1 MDTERHVTGNLNEKI
16 YQKMGRY
23 TVRRRHKKG
32 WQRVVTAM
40 AAIVVFCTTYALI
53 LPAITQERKPTCGM
67 EEHEHEE
74 ACYREMEKILSCAV
88 QVHIHGPECL
98 DDQGLVICGNDQY
111 LIHSHEDHCYD
122 ASGVLVCSLPERAVH
137 QHRESCYALPEPSEE
152 IQTAH
157 EHGEDCYQ
165 SVPPIL
171 VCTQEEQPGHQH
183 SEEDCYTYETN
194 LICTLEETQGHQHG
208 EACFDSEGN
217 LICTQEELPGHTH
230 GESCLEKTALLICTQ
245 EEIQGHQHEETC
257 YEAQDPVLICE
268 IPEGTP
274 EPETEPVL
282 LCGYLQP
289 VFHQHG
295 EDCFYVD
302 RESPDALIC
311 ELEAHVH
318 DDLRCFTDLSADLE
332 WEAQWVQTLPELSGR
347 WMEDIVAVA
356 ESQLGYSESTR
367 NYMVEE
373 NDAVKGYTRY
383 GQWYG
388 IPHGDWCAMF
398 VSFCLHYAQVPGDVI
413 PLECGCARW
422 ISKLEERGLY
432 LTAAEAFTEEGEF
445 LPVSG
450 DLIFFDNNGNGL
462 SDHVGLVASVED
474 GLLHTIEGNVG
485 NSVRRLKYELTNPVI
500 LGYGLIP
507 DQPEENTELILTEQT
522 IQAVIY
528 TDATLEQP
536 AEDATV
542 ILISGMLPEGA
553 VAVAYPVKLESNL
566 IEGETILLA
575 YDITILDAQGNPFEQ
590 TETEDPFRVSIQPTD
605 WEPAEDAE
613 YNVYYI
619 PEDGDPQIVESES
632 EEDIVVFN
640 TDHFSTYALTTPG
653 TLNTVYLNGASGN
666 DSNAGNSTNSAVKTM
681 NRALEL
687 VKDGGTIYITGTV
700 TVSEDTQWDL
710 EDSGVAIKRYVAT
723 RNSFTGP
730 LITVANGG
738 SLTLKNITING
749 GSGEPSSSNIAT
761 NVTYAS
767 NSAKAPLIVVQSGGS
782 LNIRDGA
789 VLEYNSN
796 KPDSVSTSGYLG
808 QGGAVYCQGN
818 LNMTGGTIRYC
829 EALSGG
835 GIYIESANTSRITF
849 NLSGGTITYNYARE
863 IVSKTS
869 DRDDPYHRNA
879 GGGVYVGDYVTMNMS
894 GGTISYNQSARE
906 GGGISLGWLN
916 RNDGSAISTYIT
928 TFNMTGGVFDHNTA
942 TSTGGGLNVTAGRE
956 AYIYAGYFTNNTAN
970 GNEYQTG
977 DGSSSWTVYSG
988 GGIYLDAKQTDSK
1001 GAYAGVPGYAKIHR
1015 VLITDNDA
1023 GYYGGGIA
1031 TCATSSVTVNAS
1043 VDMDGMLIYGN
1054 TASKGGNEMYL
1065 EGDTEVV
1072 GKKML
1077 GGAEYSWTKS
1087 GAYYDNSLTESSAG
1101 VKAGKPL
1108 ATVFIT
1114 GNYAGVDGGGI
1125 GCNGEIEIGGEP
1137 NKESIT
1143 ITKIWNDDGTVPH
1156 PDSITV
1162 QVYQNNKPYGDPIV
1176 IRPTVGVDGSES
1188 WPTHYVDDLPTGY
1201 TYTVK
1206 EVDVPGFESSVTVDG
1221 SKVTITNT
1229 PTGFQVVK
1237 KWEGDTES
1245 DRPESITVQLYQDGV
1260 AYGDSVKLTASNGW
1274 KYTWFNLPE
1283 GYTYTAEEL
1292 FIPEGYY
1299 SENSGELIKTDV
1311 WQITNIKIPM
1321 TSVSVEKRWEGGG
1334 PLDSVIVD
1342 LLSNGVKVGEATL
1355 NAANNW
1361 FHKWD
1366 DLPKLNNLG
1375 QEITY
1380 WVKEQAVSG
1389 FAESVKQA
1397 TSADA
1402 LRTWIDVD
1410 NMANQKE
1417 YLLVS
1422 SGRAMAVVDGKLT
1435 WTDASAILNGTQ
1447 SADQSQLWRMNGT
1460 IQNNNDSKLFAIN
1473 SGSIISPS
1481 YSFGIGSSGTNVTFS
1496 EGYLTATV
1504 TVWFNS
1510 QKKYFAMDANGNVS
1524 MLGEINGAT
1533 QFTLYELSSNEGTW
1547 GESHFIVTNTKLPD
1561 SIRFKFGKYAVG
1573 ASEEPTLLAGA
1584 VLELYKVTPDSDV
1597 TIPGTNEKGTLLE
1610 TWTSENASGT
1620 NGGIHVK
1627 DLFSGTYYLIE
1638 KAAPSGHIGLSGPI
1652 VFEVAAEA
1660 GTVTL
1665 ISCPYELTLSGGP
1678 EVEIPIYNTVTYVLP
1693 ETGGTGTV
1701 LYTAGGLLL
1710 MLTSA
1715 VFLLI
1720 THGKR
1725 RRGSYDYL

>member
-74 ACYREMEKILSCAV
+74 ACYREIEKILSCAV

-194 LICTLEETQGHQHG
+194 LICT
-208 EACFDSEGN
+208 
-217 LICTQEELPGHTH
+217 QEELPGHTH

-245 EEIQGHQHEETC
+245 EEIQGHQHEENC

-274 EPETEPVL
+274 EPETEPAL

-295 EDCFYVD
+295 EDCFCLD
-302 RESPDALIC
+302 LESPDALIC

-398 VSFCLHYAQVPGDVI
+398 ASFCLHYAQVPGDVI
-413 PLECGCARW
+413 PLECGCTKW
-422 ISKLEERGLY
+422 ISKLEERELY

-450 DLIFFDNNGNGL
+450 DLIFFDNNGDGL

-553 VAVAYPVKLESNL
+553 AAVAYPVVLETNL

-590 TETEDPFRVSIQPTD
+590 TETEDPFRVSIQPPD
-605 WEPAEDAE
+605 WEPAEDAK

-640 TDHFSTYALTTPG
+640 TDHFSTYAVTTPG

-666 DSNAGNSTNSAVKTM
+666 DTRAGNSTSNAVKTM

-687 VKDGGTIYITGTV
+687 VKDGGTILITGTV

-710 EDSGVAIKRYVAT
+710 EDSGVVVKR
-723 RNSFTGP
+723 NSSFTGP
-730 LITVANGG
+730 LVTVANGG

-749 GSGEPSSSNIAT
+749 GSSTPSSSNIDENT
-761 NVTYAS
+761 SYAS
-767 NSAKAPLIVVQSGGS
+767 GSAKAPLIVVQSGGS

-863 IVSKTS
+863 IVGTNSRSGT
-869 DRDDPYHRNA
+869 YHRNA

-916 RNDGSAISTYIT
+916 RKRGAAINNFIT
-928 TFNMTGGVFDHNTA
+928 TLNMTGGTLDNNTA
-942 TSTGGGLNVTAGRE
+942 TSTGGGLNITAGRE
-956 AYIYAGYFTNNTAN
+956 AYISAGYFTNNTAN
-970 GNEYQTG
+970 GLEYQPESGTLG
-977 DGSSSWTVYSG
+977 YVYSG
-988 GGIYLDAKQTDSK
+988 GGIYLDAQQLDSNGK
-1001 GAYAGVPGYAKIHR
+1001 YAGKPGYALIHR
-1015 VLITDNDA
+1015 VLITNNTSPE
-1023 GYYGGGIA
+1023 YCGGIA
-1031 TCATSSVTVNAS
+1031 TCSTSNAYIS
-1043 VDMDGMLIYGN
+1043 PSLQMDGTLIFGN
-1054 TASKGGNEMYL
+1054 RTGSKTAANSSQLSLSGTVKL
-1065 EGDTEVV
+1065 VGDTA
-1072 GKKML
+1072 L
-1077 GGAEYSWTKS
+1077 GGLSYGWDRSYINKLS
-1087 GAYYDNSLTESSAG
+1087 ESDAK
-1101 VKAGKPL
+1101 VKAAMKL
-1108 ATVFIT
+1108 ATVIIT
-1114 GNYAGVDGGGI
+1114 GNDAFDGGGI
-1125 GCNGEIEIGGEP
+1125 GCNGTIEIGGEEKP
-1137 NKESIT
+1137 TDIT
-1143 ITKIWNDDGTVPH
+1143 VSLTKVWDDDGTIQH
-1156 PDSITV
+1156 PDYVTV
-1162 QVYQNNKPYGDPIV
+1162 QVYQDGQPYGDPIR
-1176 IRPTVGVDGSES
+1176 IWKQIDASGNEYWPTV
-1188 WPTHYVDDLPTGY
+1188 YVDSLPSGHEY
-1201 TYTVK
+1201 TIRELEADQY
-1206 EVDVPGFESSVTVDG
+1206 SVTISKDG
-1221 SKVTITNT
+1221 YNFTITNSVR
-1229 PTGFQVVK
+1229 GFTVVK
-1237 KWEGDTES
+1237 KWVDDTES

-1299 SENSGELIKTDV
+1299 SENSGELFEPDT

-1321 TSVSVEKRWEGGG
+1321 ISVSVEKRWEGGG
-1334 PLDSVIVD
+1334 PLESVTVN
-1342 LLSNGVKVGEATL
+1342 LLSNGVTIGEAEL
-1355 NAANNW
+1355 SAANGW
-1361 FHKWD
+1361 FHKWEN
-1366 DLPKLNNLG
+1366 LPALNNLG

-1380 WVKEQAVSG
+1380 WVEEQAVSG

-1397 TSADA
+1397 SSADA
-1402 LRTWIDVD
+1402 LRTW
-1410 NMANQKE
+1410 NPATGMANGKD

-1422 SGRAMAVVDGKLT
+1422 SHGALTVANGQLT

-1447 SADQSQLWRMNGT
+1447 SADPSQLWRMNGT
-1460 IQNNNDSKLFAIN
+1460 IQNKNDSKLYLIN
-1473 SGSIISPS
+1473 SGSWLTPS
-1481 YSFGIGSSGTNVTFS
+1481 FNFGLGSDGTNVTFS
-1496 EGYLTATV
+1496 SSGYLTATGSGLF
-1504 TVWFNS
+1504 TGS
-1510 QKKYFAMDANGNVS
+1510 TEYHFAMDANGNVS
-1524 MLGEINGAT
+1524 TPSGSNSGT
-1533 QFTLYELSSNEGTW
+1533 QFTLYELSSNEGSW
-1547 GESHFIVTNTKLPD
+1547 GESHYIVTNTKLPE
-1561 SIRFKFGKYAVG
+1561 SIRFQFGKYAVG

-1584 VLELYKVTPDSDV
+1584 VLELYKVTADGDV

-1638 KAAPSGHIGLSGPI
+1638 TQTPPGHLGLSGPI
-1652 VFEVAAEA
+1652 IFEVLAES
-1660 GTVTL
+1660 GQVNV
-1665 ISCPYELTLSGGP
+1665 ISSPYELTLGSGPG
-1678 EVEIPIYNTVTYVLP
+1678 VDFPIYNQVTYELP
-1693 ETGGTGTV
+1693 QTGGMGTA
-1701 LYTAGGLLL
+1701 LYTFGGLLL
-1710 MLTSA
+1710 VIAALA
-1715 VFLLI
+1715 LLLYN
-1720 THGKR
+1720 HKR
-1725 RRGSYDYL
+1725 RRGAATYY

>member
-1 MDTERHVTGNLNEKI
+1 
-16 YQKMGRY
+16 
-23 TVRRRHKKG
+23 
-32 WQRVVTAM
+32 M

-137 QHRESCYALPEPSEE
+137 QHTESCYALPEPSEE

-194 LICTLEETQGHQHG
+194 LICTLEETQGHQHA

-217 LICTQEELPGHTH
+217 LTCTQEEMPGHTH
-230 GESCLEKTALLICTQ
+230 EESCLEKTALLICTQ

-274 EPETEPVL
+274 EPETEP
-282 LCGYLQP
+282 
-289 VFHQHG
+289 
-295 EDCFYVD
+295 
-302 RESPDALIC
+302 ALIC
-311 ELEAHVH
+311 GYVHPVLHQHDENCFFVDKENPGELVCELEVHVH

-347 WMEDIVAVA
+347 WRKDILAVA
-356 ESQLGYSESTR
+356 ESQLGYMESTR
-367 NYMVEE
+367 NYWVEE
-373 NDAVKGYTRY
+373 DDVVKGYTRY

-388 IPHGDWCAMF
+388 SPYGDWCAMF
-398 VSFCLHYAQVPGDVI
+398 VSFCLHYAEVPETAM
-413 PLECGCARW
+413 PLEAGCARW
-422 ISKLEERGLY
+422 VKLLKEREQFLP
-432 LTAAEAFTEEGEF
+432 AAEAVTQTGEF
-445 LPVSG
+445 LPAEG
-450 DLIFFDNNGNGL
+450 DLVFFDHDGDGISN
-462 SDHVGLVASVED
+462 HVGLVEKVRD
-474 GLLHTIEGNVG
+474 GILHTIEGNAG
-485 NSVRRLKYELTNPVI
+485 NAVRRVEYELTDPV
-500 LGYGLIP
+500 LMGYGLVP
-507 DQPEENTELILTEQT
+507 DQPEEDVETELILTEQT

-542 ILISGMLPEGA
+542 IMISGMLPEGA

-619 PEDGDPQIVESES
+619 PEDGDPQIVESEN
-632 EEDIVVFN
+632 EEDVVVFD

-653 TLNTVYLNGASGN
+653 TLDTVYLNGASGK
-666 DSNAGNSTNSAVKTM
+666 DTNSGSTTGAPVKTM

-687 VKDGGTIYITGTV
+687 VRNGGTIYITGTV

-710 EDSGVAIKRYVAT
+710 EDTEVVIKRYVNT
-723 RNSFTGP
+723 KNGFTGP
-730 LITVANGG
+730 LITVANGAG
-738 SLTLKNITING
+738 LTLENITING
-749 GSGEPSSSNIAT
+749 GSGTPSASSIGT
-761 NVTYAS
+761 STTYAS
-767 NSAKAPLIVVQSGGS
+767 GSAKAPLIVVQSGGS
-782 LNIRDGA
+782 LNICDGA

-796 KPDSVSTSGYLG
+796 KPDSVSTNNYQG

-849 NLSGGTITYNYARE
+849 NLSGGTITCNYARE

-894 GGTISYNQSARE
+894 GGTISNNQSARE

-916 RNDGSAISTYIT
+916 RTKGAAISTYIT
-928 TFNMTGGVFDHNTA
+928 TFNMTGGVFDNNTA
-942 TSTGGGLNVTAGRE
+942 TSTGGGLNITAGRE
-956 AYIYAGYFTNNTAN
+956 AYISAGTFTSNRANGQEYQPEAGYSAP
-970 GNEYQTG
+970 
-977 DGSSSWTVYSG
+977 SPVYSG
-988 GGIYLDAKQTDSK
+988 GAIYLDAQQLNSSGGK
-1001 GAYAGVPGYAKIHR
+1001 AGKPGYALIHR
-1015 VLITDNDA
+1015 VLIANNSA
-1023 GYYGGGIA
+1023 GAYGGGIA
-1031 TCATSSVTVNAS
+1031 TCSTSNTYVSPNLET
-1043 VDMDGMLIYGN
+1043 DGTLIYGN
-1054 TASKGGNEMYL
+1054 TAQHGNEMHLSGTVNLVGNTAMGNIAYNWTR
-1065 EGDTEVV
+1065 GRNDTS
-1072 GKKML
+1072 
-1077 GGAEYSWTKS
+1077 A
-1087 GAYYDNSLTESSAG
+1087 YDNNLSGDDEK
-1101 VKAGKPL
+1101 VKAAAKL
-1108 ATVFIT
+1108 ATVIIT
-1114 GNYAGVDGGGI
+1114 GNYGLDGGGI
-1125 GCNGEIEIGGEP
+1125 GCNGTIEIGGEENP
-1137 NKESIT
+1137 TDITLSLNKV
-1143 ITKIWNDDGTVPH
+1143 WDDDGTIQH
-1156 PDSITV
+1156 PDYVTV
-1162 QVYQNNKPYGDPIV
+1162 QVYQDGQPYGNPIR
-1176 IRPTVGVDGSES
+1176 IWKQIDASGNEY
-1188 WPTHYVDDLPTGY
+1188 WPAVYVDSLPSGHEY
-1201 TYTVK
+1201 TIQELEADQY
-1206 EVDVPGFESSVTVDG
+1206 SVTISKDG
-1221 SKVTITNT
+1221 NSFTITNSVR
-1229 PTGFQVVK
+1229 GFSAVK
-1237 KWEGDTES
+1237 KWVGDTEN
-1245 DRPESITVQLYQDGV
+1245 DRPDSITVQLYQDGV
-1260 AYGDSVKLTASNGW
+1260 AYGDSVKLTAANGW
-1274 KYTWFNLPE
+1274 KYTWLNLPE

-1299 SENSGELIKTDV
+1299 SENSGELIEPDT

-1380 WVKEQAVSG
+1380 WVEEQNVSG

-1397 TSADA
+1397 SSADA
-1402 LRTWIDVD
+1402 LRTW
-1410 NMANQKE
+1410 NPATGMANGKD

-1422 SGRAMAVVDGKLT
+1422 SHGALTVANGQLT

-1447 SADQSQLWRMNGT
+1447 SADPSQLWMMNGT
-1460 IQNNNDSKLFAIN
+1460 IQNKNGSKLFAIN
-1473 SGSIISPS
+1473 TGSIISPS

-1584 VLELYKVTPDSDV
+1584 VLELYKVTPDGDV

-1678 EVEIPIYNTVTYVLP
+1678 EVEIPIYNTATYVLP

>member
-137 QHRESCYALPEPSEE
+137 QHRESCYALPEPSGE

-217 LICTQEELPGHTH
+217 LICTQEEFPGHTH

-274 EPETEPVL
+274 EPETEPAL

-295 EDCFYVD
+295 EDCFCID
-302 RESPDALIC
+302 LESPDALIC

-367 NYMVEE
+367 NYLVEE
-373 NDAVKGYTRY
+373 NDTVKGYTRY

-398 VSFCLHYAQVPGDVI
+398 ASFCLHYAQVPGDVI
-413 PLECGCARW
+413 PLECGCTKW
-422 ISKLEERGLY
+422 ISKLEERELY

-450 DLIFFDNNGNGL
+450 DLIFFDNNGDGL

-553 VAVAYPVKLESNL
+553 VAVAYPVVLESNL

-590 TETEDPFRVSIQPTD
+590 TETEDPFRVSIQPPD

-640 TDHFSTYALTTPG
+640 TDHFSTYAVTTPG

-666 DSNAGNSTNSAVKTM
+666 DTRAGNSTSNAVKTM

-687 VKDGGTIYITGTV
+687 VKDGGTILITGTV

-710 EDSGVAIKRYVAT
+710 EDSGVVVKR
-723 RNSFTGP
+723 NSSFTGP
-730 LITVANGG
+730 LVTVANGG

-749 GSGEPSSSNIAT
+749 GSSTPSSSNIDENT
-761 NVTYAS
+761 SYAS
-767 NSAKAPLIVVQSGGS
+767 GSAKAPLIVVQSGGS
-782 LNIRDGA
+782 LNICDGA

-796 KPDSVSTSGYLG
+796 KPDSVSTNNYQG

-916 RNDGSAISTYIT
+916 RKRGAAINNFIT
-928 TFNMTGGVFDHNTA
+928 TLNMTGGTLDNNTA
-942 TSTGGGLNVTAGRE
+942 TSTGGGLNITAGRE
-956 AYIYAGYFTNNTAN
+956 AYISAGYFTNNTAN
-970 GNEYQTG
+970 GLEYQPESGTLG
-977 DGSSSWTVYSG
+977 YVYSG
-988 GGIYLDAKQTDSK
+988 GGIYLDAQQLDSNGK
-1001 GAYAGVPGYAKIHR
+1001 YAGKPGYALIHR
-1015 VLITDNDA
+1015 VLITNNTSPE
-1023 GYYGGGIA
+1023 YCGGIA
-1031 TCATSSVTVNAS
+1031 TCSTSNAYIS
-1043 VDMDGMLIYGN
+1043 PSLQMDGTLIFGN
-1054 TASKGGNEMYL
+1054 RTGSKTAANSSQLSLSGTVKL
-1065 EGDTEVV
+1065 VGDTA
-1072 GKKML
+1072 L
-1077 GGAEYSWTKS
+1077 GGLSYGWDRSYKNKLS
-1087 GAYYDNSLTESSAG
+1087 ESDAK
-1101 VKAGKPL
+1101 VKAAMKL
-1108 ATVFIT
+1108 ATVIIT
-1114 GNYAGVDGGGI
+1114 GNDAFDGGGI
-1125 GCNGEIEIGGEP
+1125 GCNGTIEIGGEEKP
-1137 NKESIT
+1137 TDIT
-1143 ITKIWNDDGTVPH
+1143 VSLTKVWDDDGTIQH
-1156 PDSITV
+1156 PDYVTV
-1162 QVYQNNKPYGDPIV
+1162 QVYQDGQPYGDPIR
-1176 IRPTVGVDGSES
+1176 IWKQIDASGNEYWPTV
-1188 WPTHYVDDLPTGY
+1188 YVDSLPSGHEY
-1201 TYTVK
+1201 TIRELEADQY
-1206 EVDVPGFESSVTVDG
+1206 SVTISKDG
-1221 SKVTITNT
+1221 YNFTITNSVR
-1229 PTGFQVVK
+1229 GFTVVK
-1237 KWEGDTES
+1237 KWVDDTES

-1260 AYGDSVKLTASNGW
+1260 AYGDSVKLTAANGW

-1299 SENSGELIKTDV
+1299 SENSGELFEPDT

-1334 PLDSVIVD
+1334 PLESVTVN
-1342 LLSNGVKVGEATL
+1342 LLSNGVTIGEAEL
-1355 NAANNW
+1355 SAANGW
-1361 FHKWD
+1361 FHKWEN
-1366 DLPKLNNLG
+1366 LPELNNLG

-1389 FAESVKQA
+1389 FESHIEQGTPPSSTAIRWEPVTTPKTGETYLIVSSKGA
-1397 TSADA
+1397 LTANGSSLDWLDVSSILASGADA
-1402 LRTWIDVD
+1402 PGAALWTWNSSLKNGDG
-1410 NMANQKE
+1410 Q
-1417 YLLVS
+1417 YLS
-1422 SGRAMAVVDGKLT
+1422 LT
-1435 WTDASAILNGTQ
+1435 KVK
-1447 SADQSQLWRMNGT
+1447 NGT
-1460 IQNNNDSKLFAIN
+1460 IITYYSYYFNAGDTEQDITLSNAKISGNFDDSIR
-1473 SGSIISPS
+1473 
-1481 YSFGIGSSGTNVTFS
+1481 
-1496 EGYLTATV
+1496 YLTGIDSNKRGT
-1504 TVWFNS
+1504 TSTYSNS
-1510 QKKYFAMDANGNVS
+1510 AM
-1524 MLGEINGAT
+1524 T
-1533 QFTLYELSSNEGTW
+1533 FTFYKQGTYEVPV
-1547 GESHFIVTNTKLPD
+1547 ESDHHFIVTNTKLPE

>member
-23 TVRRRHKKG
+23 TVRRRHKKV

-194 LICTLEETQGHQHG
+194 LICTLEETQGHQHA

-274 EPETEPVL
+274 EPETEPAL

-398 VSFCLHYAQVPGDVI
+398 ASFCLYYAQVPGDVI

-422 ISKLEERGLY
+422 ISKLEERELY

-462 SDHVGLVASVED
+462 SDHVGLVVSVED

-542 ILISGMLPEGA
+542 ILISGMLPEEA
-553 VAVAYPVKLESNL
+553 AAVAYPVVLETNL

-590 TETEDPFRVSIQPTD
+590 TETEAPLRVSIQPPD

-640 TDHFSTYALTTPG
+640 TDHFSTYAVTTPG

-666 DSNAGNSTNSAVKTM
+666 DTRAGNSTSNAVKTM

-687 VKDGGTIYITGTV
+687 VKDGGTILITGTV

-710 EDSGVAIKRYVAT
+710 EDSGVVVKR
-723 RNSFTGP
+723 NSSFTGP
-730 LITVANGG
+730 LVTVANGG

-749 GSGEPSSSNIAT
+749 GSGTPSSSNIDENT
-761 NVTYAS
+761 SYAS
-767 NSAKAPLIVVQSGGS
+767 GSAKAPLIVVQSGGG

-863 IVSKTS
+863 IVGTS
-869 DRDDPYHRNA
+869 SRSGTYHRNA

-894 GGTISYNQSARE
+894 GGTISNNQSARE

-916 RNDGSAISTYIT
+916 RKRGAAINNFIT
-928 TFNMTGGVFDHNTA
+928 TLNMTGGTLDNNTA
-942 TSTGGGLNVTAGRE
+942 TSTGGGLNITAGRE
-956 AYIYAGYFTNNTAN
+956 AYISAGYFTNNTAN
-970 GNEYQTG
+970 GLEYQPESGTLG
-977 DGSSSWTVYSG
+977 YVYSG
-988 GGIYLDAKQTDSK
+988 GGIYLDAQQLDSNGK
-1001 GAYAGVPGYAKIHR
+1001 YAGKPGYALIHR
-1015 VLITDNDA
+1015 VLITNNTSPD
-1023 GYYGGGIA
+1023 YCGGIA
-1031 TCATSSVTVNAS
+1031 TCSTSNAYIS
-1043 VDMDGMLIYGN
+1043 PSLQMDGTLIFGN
-1054 TASKGGNEMYL
+1054 RTGSKTAANSSQLSLSGTVKL
-1065 EGDTEVV
+1065 VGDTA
-1072 GKKML
+1072 L
-1077 GGAEYSWTKS
+1077 GGLSYGWDRSYKNKLS
-1087 GAYYDNSLTESSAG
+1087 ESDAK
-1101 VKAGKPL
+1101 VKAAMKL
-1108 ATVFIT
+1108 ATVIIT
-1114 GNYAGVDGGGI
+1114 GNDAFDGGGI
-1125 GCNGEIEIGGEP
+1125 GCNGTIEIGGEEKP
-1137 NKESIT
+1137 TDIT
-1143 ITKIWNDDGTVPH
+1143 VSLTKVWDDDGTIQH
-1156 PDSITV
+1156 PDYVTV
-1162 QVYQNNKPYGDPIV
+1162 QVYQDGQPYGDPIR
-1176 IRPTVGVDGSES
+1176 IWKQTDASGNEYWPTV
-1188 WPTHYVDDLPTGY
+1188 YVDSLPSGHEY
-1201 TYTVK
+1201 TIRELEADQY
-1206 EVDVPGFESSVTVDG
+1206 SVTISKDG
-1221 SKVTITNT
+1221 YNFTITNLVR
-1229 PTGFQVVK
+1229 GFTVVK
-1237 KWEGDTES
+1237 KWLNDTEG

-1299 SENSGELIKTDV
+1299 IENDGELIDPDT
-1311 WQITNIKIPM
+1311 WQITNTKIPT

-1334 PLDSVIVD
+1334 PLESVTVN
-1342 LLSNGVKVGEATL
+1342 LLSNGVTIGEAEL
-1355 NAANNW
+1355 SAANGW
-1361 FHKWD
+1361 FHKWEN
-1366 DLPKLNNLG
+1366 LPKLNNRG

-1380 WVKEQAVSG
+1380 WVEEQNVRGFESRIEQSEIPDTTTYSWQAVS
-1389 FAESVKQA
+1389 ALESGK
-1397 TSADA
+1397 S
-1402 LRTWIDVD
+1402 
-1410 NMANQKE
+1410 
-1417 YLLVS
+1417 YLLVASNGALALNNS
-1422 SGRAMAVVDGKLT
+1422 SLQWSDVSNLLTSGGEAGTNVLWKLDGTKLQNAGGRYLYLT
-1435 WTDASAILNGTQ
+1435 
-1447 SADQSQLWRMNGT
+1447 
-1460 IQNNNDSKLFAIN
+1460 
-1473 SGSIISPS
+1473 GSSWS
-1481 YSFGIGSSGTNVTFS
+1481 YSFKTTTTSSSGNAKFS
-1496 EGYLTATV
+1496 GGKISGTSGSNTRYLSGISNGSGTATS
-1504 TVWFNS
+1504 TAS
-1510 QKKYFAMDANGNVS
+1510 SA
-1524 MLGEINGAT
+1524 IT
-1533 QFTLYELSSNEGTW
+1533 FTAYERIQRTEEG
-1547 GESHFIVTNTKLPD
+1547 SDHHFIVTNTKLPD

-1584 VLELYKVTPDSDV
+1584 VLELYKVTADGDV

-1665 ISCPYELTLSGGP
+1665 ISCPYELTLSGGS
-1678 EVEIPIYNTVTYVLP
+1678 EVNFPIYNTVTYVLP

>member
-74 ACYREMEKILSCAV
+74 SCYREMEKILSCAV

-98 DDQGLVICGNDQY
+98 NDQGLVICGNDQY

-137 QHRESCYALPEPSEE
+137 QHTESCYALPEPSEE

-194 LICTLEETQGHQHG
+194 LICTLEETQGHQHA
-208 EACFDSEGN
+208 EACFDSKGN

-282 LCGYLQP
+282 ICGYVHP
-289 VFHQHG
+289 VLHQHDENCFFVDKENPG
-295 EDCFYVD
+295 ELV
-302 RESPDALIC
+302 C
-311 ELEAHVH
+311 ELEVHVH
-318 DDLRCFTDLSADLE
+318 DDLRCYADPTADLE
-332 WEAQWVQTLPELSGR
+332 QEKDWVRTLPELSGR
-347 WMEDIVAVA
+347 WRKDILAVA

-413 PLECGCARW
+413 PLECGCTRW
-422 ISKLEERGLY
+422 ISKLEERELY

-450 DLIFFDNNGNGL
+450 DLIFFDNNGDGL

-542 ILISGMLPEGA
+542 ILISGMLPEEA
-553 VAVAYPVKLESNL
+553 AAVAYPVVLETNL

-590 TETEDPFRVSIQPTD
+590 TETEAPLRVSIQPPD

-619 PEDGDPQIVESES
+619 PEDGEPQIVESES
-632 EEDIVVFN
+632 EENVVLFD
-640 TDHFSTYALTTPG
+640 TDHFSTYAVTTPG

-666 DSNAGNSTNSAVKTM
+666 DTRAGNSANTAVKTM

-710 EDSGVAIKRYVAT
+710 EDSGVVVKR
-723 RNSFTGP
+723 NSSFTGP
-730 LITVANGG
+730 LVTVANGG

-749 GSGEPSSSNIAT
+749 GSGTPSASSIGT
-761 NVTYAS
+761 STTYAS
-767 NSAKAPLIVVQSGGS
+767 GSAKAPLIVVQSGGS

-863 IVSKTS
+863 IVGTS
-869 DRDDPYHRNA
+869 SRSGTYHRNA

-916 RNDGSAISTYIT
+916 RKRGAAINNFIT
-928 TFNMTGGVFDHNTA
+928 TLNMTGGTLDNNTA
-942 TSTGGGLNVTAGRE
+942 TSTGGGLNITAGRE
-956 AYIYAGYFTNNTAN
+956 AYISAGYFTNNTAN
-970 GNEYQTG
+970 GLEYQPESGTLG
-977 DGSSSWTVYSG
+977 YVYSG
-988 GGIYLDAKQTDSK
+988 GGIYLDAQQLDSNGK
-1001 GAYAGVPGYAKIHR
+1001 YAGKPGYALIHR
-1015 VLITDNDA
+1015 VLITNNTSPD
-1023 GYYGGGIA
+1023 YCGGIA
-1031 TCATSSVTVNAS
+1031 TCSTSNAYIS
-1043 VDMDGMLIYGN
+1043 PSLQMDGTLIFGN
-1054 TASKGGNEMYL
+1054 RTGSKTAANSSQLSLSGTVKL
-1065 EGDTEVV
+1065 VGDTA
-1072 GKKML
+1072 L
-1077 GGAEYSWTKS
+1077 GGLSYGWDRSYKNKLS
-1087 GAYYDNSLTESSAG
+1087 ESDAK
-1101 VKAGKPL
+1101 VKAAMKL
-1108 ATVFIT
+1108 ATVIIT
-1114 GNYAGVDGGGI
+1114 GNDAFDGGGI
-1125 GCNGEIEIGGEP
+1125 GCNGTIEIGGEEKP
-1137 NKESIT
+1137 TDIT
-1143 ITKIWNDDGTVPH
+1143 VSLTKVWDDDGTIQH
-1156 PDSITV
+1156 PDYVTV
-1162 QVYQNNKPYGDPIV
+1162 QVYQDGQPYGDPIR
-1176 IRPTVGVDGSES
+1176 IWKQIDASGNEYWPTV
-1188 WPTHYVDDLPTGY
+1188 YVDSLPSGHEY
-1201 TYTVK
+1201 TIRELEADQY
-1206 EVDVPGFESSVTVDG
+1206 SVTISKDG
-1221 SKVTITNT
+1221 YNFTITNSVR
-1229 PTGFQVVK
+1229 GFTVVK
-1237 KWEGDTES
+1237 KWVNDTEG

-1274 KYTWFNLPE
+1274 KYTWLNLPE

-1299 SENSGELIKTDV
+1299 SENSGELIEPDT
-1311 WQITNIKIPM
+1311 WQITNTKIPM

-1361 FHKWD
+1361 FHKWEN
-1366 DLPKLNNLG
+1366 LPALNNLG

-1397 TSADA
+1397 SSADA
-1402 LRTWIDVD
+1402 LRTWNPVD
-1410 NMANQKE
+1410 NMANGKD

-1422 SGRAMAVVDGKLT
+1422 SHGALTVANGQLT

-1460 IQNNNDSKLFAIN
+1460 IQNKNDSKLYLIN
-1473 SGSIISPS
+1473 SGSWLTPS
-1481 YSFGIGSSGTNVTFS
+1481 FKFGLGSDGTNVTFS
-1496 EGYLTATV
+1496 SSGYLTATGSGLF
-1504 TVWFNS
+1504 TGSTEYHFE
-1510 QKKYFAMDANGNVS
+1510 MDANGNVS
-1524 MLGEINGAT
+1524 TPSGSNSGT
-1533 QFTLYELSSNEGTW
+1533 QFTLYELSSNEGSW
-1547 GESHFIVTNTKLPD
+1547 GESHYIVTNTKLPD
-1561 SIRFKFGKYAVG
+1561 SIRFKFGKYAKG

-1638 KAAPSGHIGLSGPI
+1638 TQTPPGHLGLSGPI

>member
-194 LICTLEETQGHQHG
+194 LICT
-208 EACFDSEGN
+208 
-217 LICTQEELPGHTH
+217 QEELPGHTH

-274 EPETEPVL
+274 EPETEPAL

-295 EDCFYVD
+295 EDCFCID
-302 RESPDALIC
+302 LESPDALIC

-332 WEAQWVQTLPELSGR
+332 WEAQWVQTLPELSGC

-367 NYMVEE
+367 NYLVEE
-373 NDAVKGYTRY
+373 NDTVKGYTRY

-398 VSFCLHYAQVPGDVI
+398 ASFCLHYAQVPGDVI
-413 PLECGCARW
+413 PLECSCTKW
-422 ISKLEERGLY
+422 ISKLEERELY

-450 DLIFFDNNGNGL
+450 DLIFFDNNGDGL

-485 NSVRRLKYELTNPVI
+485 NSVRRLKYELTNPMI

-590 TETEDPFRVSIQPTD
+590 TETEAPFRVSIQPTD

-619 PEDGDPQIVESES
+619 PEDGEPQIVESEN
-632 EEDIVVFN
+632 EENVVLFD
-640 TDHFSTYALTTPG
+640 TDHFSTYAVTTPG

-761 NVTYAS
+761 NVTYAT

-782 LNIRDGA
+782 LNICDGA

-796 KPDSVSTSGYLG
+796 KPDSVSTNNYQG

-916 RNDGSAISTYIT
+916 RTTGADISTYIT

-988 GGIYLDAKQTDSK
+988 GGIYLDAQQHDSR
-1001 GAYAGVPGYAKIHR
+1001 GNYAGVPGYAKIHR

-1031 TCATSSVTVNAS
+1031 TCDTSAGTVNAS
-1043 VDMDGMLIYGN
+1043 VDMDGTLIYGN
-1054 TASKGGNEMYL
+1054 TASNGGNEMYL
-1065 EGDTEVV
+1065 NGGTKVV
-1072 GKKML
+1072 GDKML
-1077 GGAEYSWTKS
+1077 GGATYNWTKS

-1221 SKVTITNT
+1221 NKVTITNT

-1237 KWEGDTES
+1237 KWEGDTEG

-1299 SENSGELIKTDV
+1299 SENSGELLEPDT

-1361 FHKWD
+1361 FHKWEN
-1366 DLPKLNNLG
+1366 LPELNNLG

-1389 FAESVKQA
+1389 FESHIEQGTPPSSTAIRWELVTTPKTGETYLIVSSKGA
-1397 TSADA
+1397 LTANGSSLDWLDVSSILASGADA
-1402 LRTWIDVD
+1402 PGAALWTWNSSLKNGDG
-1410 NMANQKE
+1410 Q
-1417 YLLVS
+1417 YLS
-1422 SGRAMAVVDGKLT
+1422 LT
-1435 WTDASAILNGTQ
+1435 KVK
-1447 SADQSQLWRMNGT
+1447 NGT
-1460 IQNNNDSKLFAIN
+1460 IITYYSYYFNAGDTEQDITLSNAKISGNFDDSIR
-1473 SGSIISPS
+1473 
-1481 YSFGIGSSGTNVTFS
+1481 
-1496 EGYLTATV
+1496 YLTGIDSNKRGT
-1504 TVWFNS
+1504 TSTYSNS
-1510 QKKYFAMDANGNVS
+1510 AM
-1524 MLGEINGAT
+1524 T
-1533 QFTLYELSSNEGTW
+1533 FTFYKQGTYEVPV
-1547 GESHFIVTNTKLPD
+1547 ESDHHFIVTNTKLPE

-1584 VLELYKVTPDSDV
+1584 VLELYKVTADGDV

>member
-1 MDTERHVTGNLNEKI
+1 
-16 YQKMGRY
+16 
-23 TVRRRHKKG
+23 
-32 WQRVVTAM
+32 M
-40 AAIVVFCTTYALI
+40 AAVVVFCTTYALI
-53 LPAITQERKPTCGM
+53 LPAITQEKEPTCGK
-67 EEHEHEE
+67 EVHEHDDS
-74 ACYREMEKILSCAV
+74 CYGIGAGILECAA
-88 QVHIHGPECL
+88 QAHIHGPECQ
-98 DDQGLVICGNDQY
+98 DEQGFVICGNPQY
-111 LIHSHEDHCYD
+111 MVHTHEQHCYD
-122 ASGVLVCSLPERAVH
+122 AAGALVCPLPEVTEH
-137 QHRESCYALPEPSEE
+137 QHTDLCYAMPEAGVETTQAETQP
-152 IQTAH
+152 IH
-157 EHGEDCYQ
+157 EHGEACY
-165 SVPPIL
+165 V
-171 VCTQEEQPGHQH
+171 
-183 SEEDCYTYETN
+183 SETV
-194 LICTLEETQGHQHG
+194 LICGEEEAEGHQHG
-208 EACFDSEGN
+208 EACVDADGN
-217 LICTQEELPGHTH
+217 LICGLEELPGHIH
-230 GESCLEKTALLICTQ
+230 DDNCLEETAR
-245 EEIQGHQHEETC
+245 
-257 YEAQDPVLICE
+257 LICE
-268 IPEGTP
+268 IPENTQP
-274 EPETEPVL
+274 AQTEPADSQEPAQPVLICGYGTALVHRHEGDCFVADPEAEQVL
-282 LCGYLQP
+282 LC
-289 VFHQHG
+289 
-295 EDCFYVD
+295 
-302 RESPDALIC
+302 
-311 ELEAHVH
+311 ELEEHIH
-318 DDLRCFTDLSADLE
+318 DDLLCYVDLNADLE
-332 WEAQWVQTLPELSGR
+332 LEHNWLRTIPELTGH
-347 WMEDIVAVA
+347 WTEDILAVA
-356 ESQLGYSESTR
+356 ESQLGYLESTR
-367 NYMVEE
+367 NYVVEE
-373 NDAVKGYTRY
+373 DGSVKGYTRY

-388 IPHGDWCAMF
+388 YPYGDWCAMF
-398 VSFCLHYAQVPGDVI
+398 ASFCLHYAQIPGEVM
-413 PLECGCARW
+413 PLEASCPRW
-422 ISKLEERGLY
+422 IKLLEEKEIY
-432 LTAAEAFTEEGEF
+432 LPAAESITEEGEYLF
-445 LPVSG
+445 AGGDPV
-450 DLIFFDNNGNGL
+450 FFDYNGDGIA
-462 SDHVGLVASVED
+462 DHVGLVAYVED
-474 GLLHTIEGNVG
+474 GFLHTIEGNKG
-485 NSVRRLKYELTNPVI
+485 NCVCRQKYELTNPI
-500 LGYGLIP
+500 LMGYGLVP
-507 DQPEENTELILTEQT
+507 DQPEEDVETELILTEQT

-528 TDATLEQP
+528 TDGTLEQP

-553 VAVAYPVKLESNL
+553 AAVAYPVVLESNL

-590 TETEDPFRVSIQPTD
+590 TATENPFRVSIQPPD

-619 PEDGDPQIVESES
+619 PEEGDPQIVESEN
-632 EEDIVVFN
+632 EENVVLFD

-653 TLNTVYLNGASGN
+653 TLDTVYLNGASGN
-666 DSNAGNSTNSAVKTM
+666 DTRAGNSTSNAVKTM

-687 VKDGGTIYITGTV
+687 VKNGGTIYITGTV
-700 TVSEDTQWDL
+700 TVSADTQWDL
-710 EDSGVAIKRYVAT
+710 ADSGVVVKR
-723 RNSFTGP
+723 NSSFTGP

-738 SLTLKNITING
+738 SLTLKNINIHG
-749 GSGEPSSSNIAT
+749 GSGTPSSSNIAT
-761 NVTYAS
+761 NTTYAT

-782 LNIRDGA
+782 LNICDGA

-796 KPDSVSTSGYLG
+796 KPDSVSTNNYQG
-808 QGGAVYCQGN
+808 QGGAIYCQGN

-863 IVSKTS
+863 IVSKTN
-869 DRDDPYHRNA
+869 DRDNPYHRNA

-928 TFNMTGGVFDHNTA
+928 TFNMTGGVFDNNTA

-956 AYIYAGYFTNNTAN
+956 AYIYAGYFTNNRAN
-970 GNEYQTG
+970 GTEYQTG

-988 GGIYLDAKQTDSK
+988 GGIYLDAQQTDSK

-1031 TCATSSVTVNAS
+1031 TCKTSDGTVNAS
-1043 VDMDGMLIYGN
+1043 VELDGTLIYGN

-1065 EGDTEVV
+1065 EGGTKVV
-1072 GKKML
+1072 GSKML
-1077 GGAEYSWTKS
+1077 GGAEYSWTKN
-1087 GAYYDNSLTESSAG
+1087 GYYYDNSLTDNSSGVVAG
-1101 VKAGKPL
+1101 MPL
-1108 ATVFIT
+1108 VTVFIT
-1114 GNYAGVDGGGI
+1114 GNHAGVDGGGI

-1137 NKESIT
+1137 NTESIS

-1162 QVYQNNKPYGDPIV
+1162 QVYQNNKTYGEPIV
-1176 IRPTVGVDGSES
+1176 IRPTVSVDGTVS
-1188 WPTHYVDDLPTGY
+1188 WPTHYVDNLPTGY

-1206 EVDVPGFESSVTVDG
+1206 EVKVPGFESSVTVNG
-1221 SKVTITNT
+1221 NQITITNT

-1245 DRPESITVQLYQDGV
+1245 ERPKSITVQLLQNGV
-1260 AYGDSVKLTASNGW
+1260 AYGESVQLTAANGW
-1274 KYTWFNLPE
+1274 KYTWLNLPE
-1283 GYTYTAEEL
+1283 GYTYTAEEV

-1299 SENSGELIKTDV
+1299 IENAGELIESDT

-1361 FHKWD
+1361 FHKWEN
-1366 DLPKLNNLG
+1366 LPRLNNLG

-1380 WVKEQAVSG
+1380 WVEEQDVSG

-1402 LRTWIDVD
+1402 LRTWNPVTG
-1410 NMANQKE
+1410 MANGKD

-1422 SGRAMAVVDGKLT
+1422 SHGALTVANGQLT

-1447 SADQSQLWRMNGT
+1447 SADPSQLWRMNGT
-1460 IQNNNDSKLFAIN
+1460 IQNKNDSKLFAIN

-1524 MLGEINGAT
+1524 MLDAINGAT
-1533 QFTLYELSSNEGTW
+1533 QFTAYELSSNEGSW

-1561 SIRFKFGKYAVG
+1561 AIRFKFGKYAKG

-1584 VLELYKVTPDSDV
+1584 VLELYKVTADGDV
-1597 TIPGTNEKGTLLE
+1597 TIPGTGEKGTLMDS
-1610 TWTSENASGT
+1610 WTSENASGD
-1620 NGGIHVK
+1620 NGGIHVE

-1638 KAAPSGHIGLSGPI
+1638 TQTPAGHLGLSGPI
-1652 VFEVAAEA
+1652 IFEVIAES
-1660 GTVTL
+1660 GTVNV

-1678 EVEIPIYNTVTYVLP
+1678 EVEFPIYNTVTYTLP
-1693 ETGGTGTV
+1693 ETGGSGTV

-1710 MLTSA
+1710 MLASA
-1715 VFLLI
+1715 VLLLN
-1720 THGKR
+1720 THSKR